1 MKKYWR
7 CHVCNDI
14 HFGTKSPK
22 ICPTCLQ
29 ENAYVE
35 VSSREALNVMSVTES
50 HVDKDA
56 FAKAIQVFAAAGEF
70 QVNPD
75 QERVALLLEGMFNN
89 EDNHGLK
96 YCPCRMI
103 EKDFEKDLILV
114 CPCNFLTH
122 DSYKDKENGEC
133 WCGLFIKRRHHE

>member
-1 MKKYWR
+1 M
-7 CHVCNDI
+7 CNDI

-103 EKDFEKDLILV
+103 EKDFEKDLTLV

>member
-1 MKKYWR
+1 M
-7 CHVCNDI
+7 CNDI

-29 ENAYVE
+29 GNAYVE
-35 VSSREALNVMSVTES
+35 VSSCEALNVMSVTES

-70 QVNPD
+70 QINPD

-89 EDNHGLK
+89 ENNHGLK

-103 EKDFEKDLILV
+103 EKDFEKDLTLV

-133 WCGLFIKRRHHE
+133 WCGLFKKRRHHE

>member
-1 MKKYWR
+1 
-7 CHVCNDI
+7 VCNDI

-56 FAKAIQVFAAAGEF
+56 FAKTIQVFAAAGEF

-103 EKDFEKDLILV
+103 EKDFEKDLTLV

>member
-14 HFGTKSPK
+14 HFGIKSPE

-35 VSSREALNVMSVTES
+35 VSSLEALKVMSVTES
-50 HVDKDA
+50 RVDKDA
-56 FAKAIQVFAAAGEF
+56 FTKAIQVFAAPREF
-70 QVNPD
+70 QVNSD
-75 QERVALLLEGMFNN
+75 QERVNLLLEGMFNN
-89 EDNHGLK
+89 LDNHGLK

-103 EKDFEKDLILV
+103 EKDFEKDLTLV

-122 DSYKDKENGEC
+122 DTYKDKEHGEC
-133 WCGLFIKRRHHE
+133 WCGLFIKRRHDE

>member
-1 MKKYWR
+1 MRIFWR

-14 HFGTKSPK
+14 HFGTKSPE

-35 VSSREALNVMSVTES
+35 VSSLEALKVMSVTDS
-50 HVDKDA
+50 RVDKDA
-56 FAKAIQVFAAAGEF
+56 FTKAIQIFAAPKEF

-75 QERVALLLEGMFNN
+75 QERVDLLLEGMFNN
-89 EDNHGLK
+89 QANHGLK

-103 EKDFEKDLILV
+103 EKDFEKDLTLV

-122 DSYKDKENGEC
+122 DTYKDKEHGEC
-133 WCGLFIKRRHHE
+133 WCGLFIKRRHDE

>member
-1 MKKYWR
+1 M
-7 CHVCNDI
+7 CNDI

-35 VSSREALNVMSVTES
+35 VSSREAMNVMSVTES

-103 EKDFEKDLILV
+103 EKDFEKDLTLV

>member
-1 MKKYWR
+1 MRIFWR

-14 HFGTKSPK
+14 HFGTKSPE

-35 VSSREALNVMSVTES
+35 VSSLEALKVMSVTDS
-50 HVDKDA
+50 RVDKDA
-56 FAKAIQVFAAAGEF
+56 FTKAIQIFAAPKEF

-75 QERVALLLEGMFNN
+75 QERVDLLLEGMFNN
-89 EDNHGLK
+89 QANHGLK

-103 EKDFEKDLILV
+103 EKDFEKDLTLV

-122 DSYKDKENGEC
+122 HTYKDKEHGEC
-133 WCGLFIKRRHHE
+133 WCGLFIKRRHDE

>member
-35 VSSREALNVMSVTES
+35 VSSREAMNVMSVTES

-70 QVNPD
+70 QINPD

-89 EDNHGLK
+89 ENNHGLK

-103 EKDFEKDLILV
+103 EKDFEKDLTLV